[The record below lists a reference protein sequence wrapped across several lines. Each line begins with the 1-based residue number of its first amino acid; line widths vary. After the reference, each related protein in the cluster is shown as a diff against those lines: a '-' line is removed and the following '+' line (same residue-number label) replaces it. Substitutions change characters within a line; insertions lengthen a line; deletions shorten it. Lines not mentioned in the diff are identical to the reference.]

1 MSELPWRRLTLAV
14 FHRRRT
20 ETGSA
25 FIEHVH
31 SSVPNR
37 HFDVCFLALGPAH
50 FSAAKILSVLVITLV
65 LSKKKKKMVKASYF
79 KIHHAF
85 TGLHD
90 IAVPS

>member
-31 SSVPNR
+31 SGVPNR
-37 HFDVCFLALGPAH
+37 HFDVRFLALGPAH
-50 FSAAKILSVLVITLV
+50 FSAAKIFSVLVLTLV
-65 LSKKKKKMVKASYF
+65 LSEKK
-79 KIHHAF
+79 
-85 TGLHD
+85 
-90 IAVPS
+90 